1 MCTVYDEQ
9 YRLALFAA
17 CKICVCNWLLHY
29 SHAYHANFCAD
40 YVLALSSSVIMSPC
54 LFLCVF
60 FITVCIVCICV
71 LVCAY
76 LCYISVSCF
85 LNWLSHGE
93 IKFIYTYLSLH
104 CVAYSPCVRRV
115 NNLFLLLQE
124 CDCCW

>member
-1 MCTVYDEQ
+1 MRTVYDEQ

-17 CKICVCNWLLHY
+17 CKICVGDWLLHY

-60 FITVCIVCICV
+60 FITVCIVCMCV
-71 LVCAY
+71 LVCTY

-93 IKFIYTYLSLH
+93 IKFIYIYNYI
-104 CVAYSPCVRRV
+104 A
-115 NNLFLLLQE
+115 LLIHHV
-124 CDCCW
+124 CAR

>member
-17 CKICVCNWLLHY
+17 CKICVCDWLLHY

-60 FITVCIVCICV
+60 FYNCLYCMYVCACVCILV
-71 LVCAY
+71 LY
-76 LCYISVSCF
+76 LCFLF

-93 IKFIYTYLSLH
+93 IKFIYIYNYI
-104 CVAYSPCVRRV
+104 A
-115 NNLFLLLQE
+115 LLIHHA
-124 CDCCW
+124 CAR